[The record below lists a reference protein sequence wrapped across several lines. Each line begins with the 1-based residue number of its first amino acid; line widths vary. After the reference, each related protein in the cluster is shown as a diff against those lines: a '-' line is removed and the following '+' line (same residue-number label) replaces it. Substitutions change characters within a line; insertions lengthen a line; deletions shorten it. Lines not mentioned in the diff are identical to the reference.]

1 MLKQSFKQ
9 TGILVRFIVRQDRV
23 RIPIW
28 IISLLLITFS
38 TSNFLF
44 WFIRKSTRKTSNSA
58 NDDKSSNDSY
68 GRT

>member
-28 IISLLLITFS
+28 IISLLLITLQY
-38 TSNFLF
+38 SNFLF

-58 NDDKSSNDSY
+58 NDVKSSNDSY